1 MIVHNCCNIALN
13 LVGYGRSDSP
23 GLNAKYRTYT
33 LINSKTNQTITCHIS
48 CAVLTGNSVRMEK
61 RGITILLEKF
71 RRIGITIKSLITD
84 RQIQTKF
91 YLAKEH
97 PDVMAPV

>member
-1 MIVHNCCNIALN
+1 MIEHNCCKIALN
-13 LVGYGRSDSP
+13 LVGYGRSVSP
-23 GLNAKYRTYT
+23 GLNTKYRTYT
-33 LINSKTNQTITCHIS
+33 FKTNQTITCHIS

-91 YLAKEH
+91 YLAKAH
-97 PDVMAPV
+97 PDIMAPV